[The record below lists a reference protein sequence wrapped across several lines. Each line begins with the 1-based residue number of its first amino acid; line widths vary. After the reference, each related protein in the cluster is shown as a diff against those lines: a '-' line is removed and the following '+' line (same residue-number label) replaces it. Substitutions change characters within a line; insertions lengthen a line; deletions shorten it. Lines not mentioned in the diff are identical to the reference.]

1 MITQV
6 KNVPL
11 LKVGTYP
18 NRQVDLSLLE
28 KIAGSFNPALPDPTV
43 TDEQGLY
50 GIVVAVNLVGDTLL
64 ADLAITSIPAWSV
77 VLPCYAA
84 AEVFFSHQGKDVIMF
99 AGVYL
104 TTEPSFVSQSP
115 LNECEF
121 MVELPRNT
129 ENKNIK
135 GTNASND
142 TFRRGHLKQGQYA
155 GAIQCEDNGDFVI
168 TVETRLSGD
177 TLEACMKVNGSTIS
191 TIFSEGS
198 HSLKSPIT
206 SDDIFQ
212 LTALH
217 TQFDE
222 CITNIL
228 FVEQ

>member
-6 KNVPL
+6 KNIPL
-11 LKVGTYP
+11 LKVGAYP
-18 NRQVDLSLLE
+18 NQ
-28 KIAGSFNPALPDPTV
+28 
-43 TDEQGLY
+43 Q
-50 GIVVAVNLVGDTLL
+50 NL
-64 ADLAITSIPAWSV
+64 
-77 VLPCYAA
+77 
-84 AEVFFSHQGKDVIMF
+84 
-99 AGVYL
+99 
-104 TTEPSFVSQSP
+104 
-115 LNECEF
+115 
-121 MVELPRNT
+121 
-129 ENKNIK
+129 K

-155 GAIQCEDNGDFVI
+155 EAIQSEDSGDFII

-177 TLEACMKVNGSTIS
+177 TLEACMKVNGNTIS
-191 TIFSEGS
+191 TIFSEGI